1 MQTAIKLLISVAVIL
16 LAGQVGKRSPALAG
30 LIATMPLTTLIVLVW
45 LYTDDPGNSRLMYD
59 YTRGVLW
66 GLIPSALFFVT
77 ALLLFKKQMPFAIVV
92 AASFLVWFVG
102 ALVHRLM
109 VR

>member
-1 MQTAIKLLISVAVIL
+1 MQTAIKLLVSVAVIL

-45 LYTDDPGNSRLMYD
+45 LYTDDPGNNRLMYD

-66 GLIPSALFFVT
+66 GLIPSALFFLT

-92 AASFLVWFVG
+92 AASFLLWFVG
-102 ALVHRLM
+102 ALAHRLL

>member
-1 MQTAIKLLISVAVIL
+1 MQTAIKLLISVVIIL
-16 LAGQVGKRSPALAG
+16 LAVQAGKRSPALAG

-77 ALLLFKKQMPFAIVV
+77 ALLLFKKQIPFAIVV

-102 ALVHRLM
+102 ALVHRLL